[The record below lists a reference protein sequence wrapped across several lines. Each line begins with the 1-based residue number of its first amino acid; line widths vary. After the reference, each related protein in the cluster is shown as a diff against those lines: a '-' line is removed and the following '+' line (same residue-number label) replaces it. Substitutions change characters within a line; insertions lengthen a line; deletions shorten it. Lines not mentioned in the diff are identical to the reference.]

1 LRAVFD
7 TNVLVSAVLFREGRL
22 SWLRDAWKSRRLV
35 PVLDRACI
43 DELLRVLAYPKFD
56 LSPQD
61 VKVLLEDL
69 VPFSELVES
78 RPILDTALPE
88 CRDPDDQKFLALAVA
103 SKVDVLVTGDG
114 ALLELAGTVPVEVE
128 SPTQLRARYRG

>member
-7 TNVLVSAVLFREGRL
+7 TNVLVSALLFREGRL
-22 SWLRDAWKSRRLV
+22 SWLRDAWKSGRLV

>member
-1 LRAVFD
+1 M
-7 TNVLVSAVLFREGRL
+7 
-22 SWLRDAWKSRRLV
+22 